1 MDNQDLYCYYSDLPS
16 PLAYGRKTF
25 FKIEKNMKT
34 LDLTNP
40 EDSDIKYKISKFP
53 DGQQSITL
61 DLENTI
67 FSSESQSVVIK
78 SRLNSFLD
86 LELIICANQALIE
99 LGIVNLV
106 FKLKEISLYVP
117 YFLGARS
124 DRKFLKGQSNYLKTV
139 ICPIINS
146 QNFTRVTVLD
156 PHSDVLEA
164 CLNNFQKTSNV
175 NFASTSIKDIT
186 GYERN
191 DKITLISPDAGALKK
206 IYDVAEAVECDD
218 VIVANKLRDL
228 KTGRIIRTEVPGI
241 DQEPGCKS
249 FVIIDDICDG
259 GRTFIE
265 IAKAIRDIRPREI
278 FNDKIFLVVT
288 HGIFSA
294 GFEELEKWFTG
305 IYTTDS
311 VKEIENELVT
321 QVNVF

>member
-1 MDNQDLYCYYSDLPS
+1 MMDNQDLYCYYSDLPS

-53 DGQQSITL
+53 DGQQAITL

-86 LELIICANQALIE
+86 LELIICANQALVE
-99 LGIVNLV
+99 LGIVNLA

-146 QNFTRVTVLD
+146 QNFSRVTVLD

-175 NFASTSIKDIT
+175 GFASAAIEDID
-186 GYERN
+186 G
-191 DKITLISPDAGALKK
+191 KITLISPDAGALKK
-206 IYDVAEAVECDD
+206 IYDVAEVVDCND

-278 FNDKIFLVVT
+278 FNDKIYLVVT